1 MSNYSKL
8 KQEND
13 DIELATT
20 TNVPKQGVTPE
31 DQVVD
36 NRIEFE
42 DETPASPST
51 TPLSQRKSDHGIF
64 LNNNNRRAHIAIS
77 NLDDFFSK
85 VYKYFYE
92 KGFWN
97 ILLQRLI
104 KLITV
109 LFVIVFSAAM
119 FIFLNWAELWAC
131 SQQECKDVSVL
142 RIPQEL
148 SNFHMVV
155 LVFEG
160 AFSCY
165 WFVTFVQYVYEIGG
179 LLKIKHFFNND
190 LGISESDIQTILWSE
205 LVDKI
210 VKVQETIPISR
221 VKAKLD
227 ERDIVNLIM
236 RKENYLI
243 AFLNKKVVDLRLP
256 FFGSKPILTETLLW
270 NLRYIIS
277 SMFDENFYIKESIV
291 SSPNEYVKL
300 YYSTHSLV
308 CDGSLSILE

>member
-1 MSNYSKL
+1 
-8 KQEND
+8 
-13 DIELATT
+13 
-20 TNVPKQGVTPE
+20 
-31 DQVVD
+31 
-36 NRIEFE
+36 
-42 DETPASPST
+42 
-51 TPLSQRKSDHGIF
+51 
-64 LNNNNRRAHIAIS
+64 
-77 NLDDFFSK
+77 
-85 VYKYFYE
+85 
-92 KGFWN
+92 
-97 ILLQRLI
+97 
-104 KLITV
+104 
-109 LFVIVFSAAM
+109 
-119 FIFLNWAELWAC
+119 
-131 SQQECKDVSVL
+131 
-142 RIPQEL
+142 
-148 SNFHMVV
+148 MVV

-291 SSPNEYVKL
+291 SSPNDLRWKFIYLGMINIIAAPFVFVYLIVYIFFKYTAELRNSGFGTVFDRKWNTL
-300 YYSTHSLV
+300 AKWKFREFNELPHIFELRFAHLIFI
-308 CDGSLSILE
+308 C